1 MALELESGMG
11 SYQSPVVDLNKLL
24 MNRVLAYL
32 LLCLLF
38 VCLTSRVNA
47 QQLFGSLSPVVTNP
61 TNSPVVQTNNSA
73 ISVGRIQISYGDLSI
88 TNAFNGNL
96 QWSLDKTNFV
106 NAGPTF
112 RPAFTNASTEV
123 INPQTVTLPLY
134 FRMAAGTNSWNTGGV
149 SLGGQYTSPN

>member
-1 MALELESGMG
+1 M
-11 SYQSPVVDLNKLL
+11 K
-24 MNRVLAYL
+24 RVFAFL
-32 LLCLLF
+32 LLF
-38 VCLTSRVNA
+38 VVCVCLSSHA
-47 QQLFGSLSPVVTNP
+47 SGQQLFGSLSPVVTNP
-61 TNSPVVQTNNSA
+61 TNSPVVQTNNAS

-123 INPQTVTLPLY
+123 INPQTVSLPLY
-134 FRMAAGTNSWNTGGV
+134 FRMSAGTNSWNVSTPSIGG
-149 SLGGQYTSPN
+149 GYTSPN